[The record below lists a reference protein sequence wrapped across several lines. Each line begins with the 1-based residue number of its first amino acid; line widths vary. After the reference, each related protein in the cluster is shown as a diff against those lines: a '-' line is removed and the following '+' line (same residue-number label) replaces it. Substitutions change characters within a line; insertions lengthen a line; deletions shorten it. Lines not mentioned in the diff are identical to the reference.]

1 MVSPNVSVTVTNQ
14 SIYAEPN
21 PTTVP
26 LLTVVTRANKA
37 TPDGSATAPG
47 TIESNILRA
56 ISSQRELILNYGN
69 PVFVTSAGDPV
80 PGEETNEY
88 ALLAAH
94 SFLGAASRAFILRA
108 DVDVGQLV
116 ATDVEPSL
124 PPPDGTYW
132 IDSDAV
138 IGGIFVFDGVSFV
151 RIQDAVSIDGNE
163 FFVFTSTP
171 SGGISGDWGFDYS
184 TSDGTIVYNFGGI
197 WKAATDANLV
207 ADFGALVNLHVQPT
221 TPATPD
227 TGDYWYKTTSSGGGV
242 DLKLSRFR
250 AVDGVFVSQVIIRQ
264 TTMPVPNEG
273 VVWEDLSSINTTG
286 ARPLFVGTGTV
297 FIPLTTFIQPD
308 EPVSDPETGTFWF
321 DDTFTD
327 FALYVEGTDLAFGN
341 QWVPVVTTTASNPT
355 ASEKVIS
362 ASPPAFPQ
370 EGSIFVDLS
379 TPENVDNFPV
389 IKRFIGGVFVDIT
402 NSVLIQPTDPIASAV
417 LNGTYWLNNGESIT
431 RNTVKK
437 FNPDF
442 EAITVEDQSGVFVVV
457 PETGNFFEP
466 AAGDTFGRKAQR
478 EIVVE
483 QLQASFVANQEI
495 RAEVNYFQLISC
507 PGYPEL
513 YDEMI
518 ALNTDNN
525 EISFVVVDTPKF
537 MIPSGIPQGRE
548 ITAAEWITNANG
560 VSTTGEEGFASGASN
575 FAGFWY
581 PWGIATNLDGNDVFV
596 PPSHIAL
603 RTLAFSDSVAAPW
616 FPPAGFTRG
625 RVDNVSAVGHLN
637 NDGDFTPLVL
647 TKSQRDILYDLNIN
661 PIANIPNRG
670 LTVMGQ
676 RTNAAFASALDRI
689 NVARLI
695 AKMKFDLQ
703 RLLEPFL
710 FEINDP
716 VTRRSAQ
723 VTTERYLAGLK
734 SLRALFDFAV
744 RCDESNNG
752 ADIIERNEL
761 FVDVAIKP
769 AIAIEFIFV
778 PITVLGPGDEFPF

>member
-1 MVSPNVSVTVTNQ
+1 MASPSVNVTISNQ

-47 TIESNILRA
+47 TVESNILRA

-80 PGEETNEY
+80 HGEETNEY
-88 ALLAAH
+88 SLLAAH

-108 DVDVGQLV
+108 DVDIGQLV
-116 ATDVEPSL
+116 ATDVEPTL

-138 IGGIFVFDGVSFV
+138 IGGIFVFDGVSFT
-151 RIQDAVSIDGNE
+151 AVP
-163 FFVFTSTP
+163 FTLFTSDP
-171 SGGISGDWGFDYS
+171 NGPPVVGSSGDWGFDYS
-184 TSDGTIVYNFGGI
+184 SSDGTIVYNFGGI
-197 WKAATDANLV
+197 WKAASDANL
-207 ADFGALVNLHVQPT
+207 ATDFGGTVNLHVQPT
-221 TPATPD
+221 TPGAPD
-227 TGDYWYKTTSSGGGV
+227 TGDFWYKTTSSGGGTN
-242 DLKLSRFR
+242 LFLSRFR
-250 AVDGVFVSQVIIRQ
+250 AVDGVFVSQVVIRQ
-264 TTMPVPNEG
+264 TTMPIPNEG
-273 VVWEDLSSINTTG
+273 TIWEDLSNINTTG

-297 FIPLTTFIQPD
+297 FIPLTTFIQP
-308 EPVSDPETGTFWF
+308 EAPVSDPETGTFWF

-327 FALYVEGTDLAFGN
+327 FALYVEGTDIGFGN
-341 QWVPVVTTTASNPT
+341 QWVPVVTTTVSNPSST
-355 ASEKVIS
+355 EKVIS
-362 ASPPAFPQ
+362 ASQPLNPQ
-370 EGSIFVDLS
+370 ESSIWVDLS

-389 IKRFIGGVFVDIT
+389 IKRFIGGTFVDIT
-402 NSVLIQPTDPIASAV
+402 ESVLIQPDDPIASAV

-442 EAITVEDQSGVFVVV
+442 VALTVEDQSGIFVVV
-457 PETGNFFEP
+457 AETGNFFEP

-478 EIVVE
+478 EIIVE

-495 RAEVNYFQLISC
+495 RAEVNYFQIISC

-518 ALNTDNN
+518 SLNADNN
-525 EISFVVVDTPKF
+525 EISFVVADTPKF

-560 VSTTGEEGFASGASN
+560 AITTGEEGFASGASN

-581 PWGIATNLDGNDVFV
+581 PWALSTNVDGNDVFV
-596 PPSHIAL
+596 PPSHMAL

-625 RVDNVSAVGHLN
+625 RVDNASSVGHLN
-637 NDGDFTPLVL
+637 NDGDFTPLTL
-647 TKSQRDILYDLNIN
+647 TKAQRDILYDLNIN

-670 LTVMGQ
+670 LTIMGQ
-676 RTNAAFASALDRI
+676 RTNAAIASALDRI

-723 VTTERYLAGLK
+723 VVTERYLAGLK

-744 RCDESNNG
+744 RCDESNNS

-778 PITVLGPGDEFPF
+778 PITVLGTGDEFPF